1 MLLNVAHQCKFPGC
15 KNVLVVDGNMKNRR
29 DVCAATEA
37 GYVQYEGLPMV
48 IKTGCQLTPGYSSK
62 YCFAHAPRIIR
73 NEGGATDSSS
83 EGIVKIITAKK
94 ETRSGLY
101 YQVRMMHILMLLLGI
116 IHNFASLQTVR
127 LGEGIKLYVHLRNVD
142 IEK

>member
-15 KNVLVVDGNMKNRR
+15 KNVLVVDGNMKNRQ

-37 GYVQYEGLPMV
+37 GYVQCEGLPVV

-62 YCFAHAPRIIR
+62 YCFAHAPRIVR
-73 NEGGATDSSS
+73 NAGGANDNSS
-83 EGIVKIITAKK
+83 EGIVKIVTAKK

-101 YQVRMMHILMLLLGI
+101 YQVRTH
-116 IHNFASLQTVR
+116 
-127 LGEGIKLYVHLRNVD
+127 VHLCIFFEGYLCPSQLPAFMQVY
-142 IEK
+142 KWYTWGG